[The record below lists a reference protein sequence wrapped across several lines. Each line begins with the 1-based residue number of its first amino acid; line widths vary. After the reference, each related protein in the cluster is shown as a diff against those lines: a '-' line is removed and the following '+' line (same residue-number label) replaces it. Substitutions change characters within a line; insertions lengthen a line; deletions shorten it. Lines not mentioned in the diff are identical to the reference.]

1 MPCESRCD
9 TSRHYYPRRPREEI
23 NRASTSQRH
32 HDPQPQRARP
42 RSRQRR
48 RVSLVPDFQPTVGQL
63 SQLRRSGL
71 CHEQLRRWR
80 WRRWKPHVARRMHG
94 RHAVSGGVTA
104 ASLAQIEAL
113 NAKSVGRENS
123 RLLGLLDGLL
133 DDAASQAPR
142 DPLPDID
149 EVSIKDSYGLHW
161 RSDETADEFRR
172 RVAYVTGGSR

>member
-1 MPCESRCD
+1 M
-9 TSRHYYPRRPREEI
+9 
-23 NRASTSQRH
+23 
-32 HDPQPQRARP
+32 
-42 RSRQRR
+42 
-48 RVSLVPDFQPTVGQL
+48 
-63 SQLRRSGL
+63 
-71 CHEQLRRWR
+71 
-80 WRRWKPHVARRMHG
+80 
-94 RHAVSGGVTA
+94 SGGVTA